1 MGADMGKNIIEKER
15 KNTEV
20 EKHNKEKANGY
31 APGNDTVC
39 GMKRYDPVQCQVCEY
54 VSCCVE

>member
-1 MGADMGKNIIEKER
+1 MGKNIIEKER